1 MWIDLNVPLENCDY
15 FVYVIPFDPG
25 PSHAAVASNPD
36 GTYSLYLDANAT
48 REQQE
53 DSYWHDVE
61 HLACD
66 DFDNNRP
73 ITDIENITPP

>member
-15 FVYVIPFDPG
+15 FVFVRPFPPG
-25 PSHAAVASNPD
+25 PSHAFVLTNPD
-36 GTYSLYLDANAT
+36 GTYSLVLDYNAT

-61 HLACD
+61 HLANN
-66 DFDNNRP
+66 DFDNGRP
-73 ITDIENITPP
+73 ISEIENI

>member
-15 FVYVIPFDPG
+15 FVYVICFPPG
-25 PSHAAVASNPD
+25 PSHACLRSNPD
-36 GTYSLYLDANAT
+36 GTYSLYLDYNAT

-53 DSYWHDVE
+53 EAYWHDVL
-61 HLACD
+61 HLACN

-73 ITDIENITPP
+73 ISEIENI